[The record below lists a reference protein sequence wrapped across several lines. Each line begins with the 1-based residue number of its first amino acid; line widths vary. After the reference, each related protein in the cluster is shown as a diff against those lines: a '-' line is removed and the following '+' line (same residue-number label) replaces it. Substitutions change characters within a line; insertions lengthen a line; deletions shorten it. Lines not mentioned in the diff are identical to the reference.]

1 MSHCRQAAAQ
11 RTTRLADV
19 RILAL
24 IATRG
29 GAGRSFL
36 AASLADVWRRRGQP
50 VLLVDLDA
58 HNGLALELGAAQRPL
73 AGLVANCVEGRAWP
87 DSAQTNSD
95 GVSFLPCGEIAA
107 VSYREFEAG
116 LLANPQ
122 WLRQQLDR
130 LELPPH
136 TLVLVDTPRLP
147 SVTAEHAAHLA
158 DQVLGVLTPDAS
170 SYAQLD
176 RLERLCP
183 ARTRYVINQ
192 FEPTRP
198 LQRDLR
204 ALLRDELGARLAPF
218 TLHRDASVAD
228 AQARNL
234 ALLDEAPHCQAAED
248 LQLLASWLS
257 AGLDPSAA

>member
-1 MSHCRQAAAQ
+1 M
-11 RTTRLADV
+11 

-24 IATRG
+24 ISTRG

-58 HNGLALELGAAQRPL
+58 HNGLALELGAAQRPA
-73 AGLVANCVEGRAWP
+73 AGLVASSVDGKVWA

-95 GVSFLPCGEIAA
+95 GISFLPCGEIDAGA
-107 VSYREFEAG
+107 SHKFDAG
-116 LLANPQ
+116 LAANPQ

-130 LELPPH
+130 LALPPE

-147 SVTAEHAAHLA
+147 SVAAEHAARVA
-158 DQVLGVLTPDAS
+158 DAVLGVLTPDAS

-176 RLERLCP
+176 RLEALRP
-183 ARTRYVINQ
+183 QRTRYIMNQ
-192 FEPTRP
+192 FEPARP

-204 ALLRDELGARLAPF
+204 VLLRDELGARLAPF

-228 AQARNL
+228 AQARNV
-234 ALLDEAPHCQAAED
+234 ALLDDAPHSQAAED
-248 LQLLASWLS
+248 LQLLASWLL
-257 AGLDPSAA
+257 AGMAPSAA